1 MPGRCPRQ
9 IFPAAFYESAAE
21 ALTQEGRQNQA
32 LDVIARD
39 LQGQVAGE
47 KLREFLSACKARCD
61 RELPTSAARILASA
75 DTYAGLQ
82 ALARVL
88 RYRVVNAEGVEELCR
103 ALKEKAP
110 ASRAAM
116 LATLSQA
123 EQAIG
128 KGDAPG
134 GLKLL
139 AGLSDS
145 HIPLEIR
152 AKASEYTA
160 DCFLLQGDFREADN
174 TYREAA
180 EGYIYERE
188 LPGFGFIGLKKHP
201 LSEDAPSEAL
211 WVDSRC
217 LKGYLLLAQG
227 RRYEGLACLNEAL
240 ARLNR
245 FPADSE
251 VSRLR
256 TADVHLLLAGAYW
269 AQGDRHWGT
278 RHGEMALRHLLE
290 KAGPQPRADLL
301 AFAELVCR
309 SVFEEAPATPR
320 STAAGESDQTL
331 ENEEVAVER
340 EGKFD
345 EARKVYQDV
354 LRKLTKRDAEA
365 VLAVCNGV
373 IQCLVKE
380 ERPQEGLG
388 RPSSTS
394 RHGRRARSR
403 TSTKGV
409 PRSPWPRHT
418 TSIMTSQGLWM
429 RSERIWSR
437 NR

>member
-1 MPGRCPRQ
+1 MLKYPTNELSPKVFDFLKKPEGSALLDEVDRATPVPRSAATDARETPEADIPG
-9 IFPAAFYESAAE
+9 YESAAE
-21 ALTQEGRQNQA
+21 TLTQEGRQNQA

-39 LQGQVAGE
+39 LQGQVTGE

-61 RELPTSAARILASA
+61 RELPTSAARILPSA

-88 RYRVVNAEGVEELCR
+88 RYRVVNVEGVEELCR
-103 ALKEKAP
+103 VLKEKAP

-139 AGLSDS
+139 AELSDS
-145 HIPLEIR
+145 HIPLEVR

-160 DCFLLQGDFREADN
+160 DCFLLQGNFREADN

-188 LPGFGFIGLKKHP
+188 LPGFGFIDLKKHP
-201 LSEDAPSEAL
+201 LSGDAPSEAR

-245 FPADSE
+245 FPADSRFR
-251 VSRLR
+251 VS
-256 TADVHLLLAGAYW
+256 
-269 AQGDRHWGT
+269 
-278 RHGEMALRHLLE
+278 
-290 KAGPQPRADLL
+290 
-301 AFAELVCR
+301 
-309 SVFEEAPATPR
+309 
-320 STAAGESDQTL
+320 
-331 ENEEVAVER
+331 
-340 EGKFD
+340 
-345 EARKVYQDV
+345 
-354 LRKLTKRDAEA
+354 
-365 VLAVCNGV
+365 
-373 IQCLVKE
+373 
-380 ERPQEGLG
+380 
-388 RPSSTS
+388 
-394 RHGRRARSR
+394 GRRM
-403 TSTKGV
+403 STCF
-409 PRSPWPRHT
+409 SP
-418 TSIMTSQGLWM
+418 
-429 RSERIWSR
+429 ERIGRRGTGIWGR
-437 NR
+437 AMAKWLCAICW